1 MLKTMILTML
11 TVIVLAAT
19 PVWAAA
25 KPNLVLIMMD
35 DLDAPSAQQMPQ
47 TLQLIA
53 NQGVTFDRAYAT
65 ATLCLPAR
73 ATFFTGRYPHTT
85 GMRNGGHKKFH
96 QLHLDVESLGPWLQ
110 KAGYQT
116 AFFGKYVNDYPRGAP
131 NTFVPPGWSRWVGA
145 TFEQFYSQ
153 YDYGMNEDGTL
164 VSYGH
169 TPADYFTDVLSR
181 KSIEFLDTATAAVP
195 AKPLP

>member
-73 ATFFTGRYPHTT
+73 ATFFTGRYPRGLFDFVVGVGRWSLRVAAYAFLLTT
-85 GMRNGGHKKFH
+85 DRYPPF
-96 QLHLDVESLGPWLQ
+96 SLQP
-110 KAGYQT
+110 
-116 AFFGKYVNDYPRGAP
+116 
-131 NTFVPPGWSRWVGA
+131 
-145 TFEQFYSQ
+145 
-153 YDYGMNEDGTL
+153 
-164 VSYGH
+164 
-169 TPADYFTDVLSR
+169 
-181 KSIEFLDTATAAVP
+181 
-195 AKPLP
+195 